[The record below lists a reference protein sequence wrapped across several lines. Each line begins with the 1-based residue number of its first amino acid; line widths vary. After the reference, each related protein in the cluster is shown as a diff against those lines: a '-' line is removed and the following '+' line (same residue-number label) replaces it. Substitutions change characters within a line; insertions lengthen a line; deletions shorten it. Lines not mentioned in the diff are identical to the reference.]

1 MTTYC
6 TEEPGPIQSLDQ
18 LPQDDPICWLNEGA
32 FSAAVLNRIYTC
44 LLNHLPYYQNERK
57 ELLDGGVKVPGE
69 IGDSLLS
76 LPSPINRIMCEA
88 NTGALS
94 VVEEV
99 QSESPPDEI
108 TIMPIR
114 NSIVRKPRNSK
125 TRDDDVLNGVRL
137 EEVNASF
144 SSRHQ
149 KS

>member
-32 FSAAVLNRIYTC
+32 FSAAVLNRIYTR

-88 NTGALS
+88 NTG
-94 VVEEV
+94 
-99 QSESPPDEI
+99 P
-108 TIMPIR
+108 
-114 NSIVRKPRNSK
+114 
-125 TRDDDVLNGVRL
+125 
-137 EEVNASF
+137 
-144 SSRHQ
+144 
-149 KS
+149 